1 MANGLGTL
9 RPARRAGRG
18 QKASRPTI
26 REVCLV
32 AMDHGPRGAVWTAG
46 QEVTWQGRGYRVV
59 AAVAA
64 EHSQAGAPGTTF
76 IWLRASE
83 VKGR

>member
-9 RPARRAGRG
+9 RPPRRVGRG
-18 QKASRPTI
+18 RRGSRPTV

-32 AMDHGPRGAVWTAG
+32 GMDHRPGGAGWTAG

-59 AAVAA
+59 AAVSA
-64 EHSQAGAPGTTF
+64 EQSHADSSRHYVYLAPSLG
-76 IWLRASE
+76 
-83 VKGR
+83 G

>member
-9 RPARRAGRG
+9 RPAQRIGRD
-18 QKASRPTI
+18 QRTSRPTI

-32 AMDHGPRGAVWTAG
+32 GMDHRVRAAGWTAG

-59 AAVAA
+59 AAMSAG
-64 EHSQAGAPGTTF
+64 HSPADSPRHYVYLAPMLG
-76 IWLRASE
+76 
-83 VKGR
+83 G

>member
-1 MANGLGTL
+1 MANGLGAL

-18 QKASRPTI
+18 HGRERGRPTI

-32 AMDHGPRGAVWTAG
+32 GMDHRPGDEGWAAG

-59 AAVAA
+59 AAVSA
-64 EHSQAGAPGTTF
+64 EPCQSDSPRHYVYLAPMLG
-76 IWLRASE
+76 
-83 VKGR
+83 G

>member
-9 RPARRAGRG
+9 QPARRVGRG
-18 QKASRPTI
+18 PRKSRTTI

-32 AMDHGPRGAVWTAG
+32 GMEHRLRGAVWTAG
-46 QEVTWQGRGYRVV
+46 EEVTWQGRDYRVV

-64 EHSQAGAPGTTF
+64 EHFQADSPRHYVYLAPSHG
-76 IWLRASE
+76 
-83 VKGR
+83 G

>member
-9 RPARRAGRG
+9 RPAPRVGRG
-18 QKASRPTI
+18 QRTSRPTI

-32 AMDHGPRGAVWTAG
+32 GLDHRPRGAGWTTG

-64 EHSQAGAPGTTF
+64 EPSSAASPRQYVYLAPSIG
-76 IWLRASE
+76 
-83 VKGR
+83 G

>member
-9 RPARRAGRG
+9 RPARRVGRG
-18 QKASRPTI
+18 QRTSRPTI

-32 AMDHGPRGAVWTAG
+32 GMNHRPGEAVWTAG
-46 QEVTWQGRGYRVV
+46 QEVTWQGRDYRVV

-64 EHSQAGAPGTTF
+64 EHSSATSPRQYVYLAPSIG
-76 IWLRASE
+76 
-83 VKGR
+83 G

>member
-9 RPARRAGRG
+9 QPARRIGRG
-18 QKASRPTI
+18 RRTIRPTV

-32 AMDHGPRGAVWTAG
+32 GMDHRPRGAAWTAG

-64 EHSQAGAPGTTF
+64 EPTDAASPRQYVYLAPSIG
-76 IWLRASE
+76 
-83 VKGR
+83 G